1 VTHPHDDPA
10 PVEHD
15 PTGMRDL
22 LSRLP
27 DPGPMPEDLVA
38 RISAALAA
46 EADAVR
52 PAPSEASADDPRA
65 GGRAVGA
72 PAEPGGRVVP
82 LRPRSSRWRHLG
94 VAAAVVVAVGLG
106 GYGLTAIP
114 GDLTA
119 TLSGAGSSDDS
130 ATEARSDASGA
141 LAPASGSGD
150 VVVVMS
156 GREYTSADLAGG
168 ARALADGAKQAVPD
182 LTAEAPSVGPIAT
195 PVGARSCAD
204 SLGVTASAA
213 LLVDLATVDGRPAAV
228 LVATVD
234 GERTAYAVERSCP
247 SGTSGPISGPVSL
260 G

>member
-1 VTHPHDDPA
+1 MTHPHDDAA

-52 PAPSEASADDPRA
+52 PAPSVPSADPPGD
-65 GGRAVGA
+65 GRPVGE

-119 TLSGAGSSDDS
+119 TLSGGGSSDDS

-141 LAPASGSGD
+141 MAPAAGSGD

-156 GREYTSADLAGG
+156 GREYTSANLAGG

-182 LTAEAPSVGPIAT
+182 LTAEAPSIGPLAT
-195 PVGARSCAD
+195 PIGARSCAD
-204 SLGVTASAA
+204 SLGVPTSAA
-213 LLVDLATVDGRPAAV
+213 LLVDLASVDGRPAAV
-228 LVATVD
+228 LVAIAD

-247 SGTSGPISGPVSL
+247 SGTSGLISGPVSL